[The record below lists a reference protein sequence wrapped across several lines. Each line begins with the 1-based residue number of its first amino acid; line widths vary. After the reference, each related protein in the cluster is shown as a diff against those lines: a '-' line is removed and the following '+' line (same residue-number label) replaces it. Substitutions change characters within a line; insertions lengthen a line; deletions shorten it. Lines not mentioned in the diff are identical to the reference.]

1 MKLSAPLS
9 KSQFGIYVECASH
22 QNEPFYNLP
31 YYYVLDRSHTL
42 SEMLSK
48 ACRS

>member
-31 YYYVLDRSHTL
+31 YYYDIIRLLCLVFQTL
-42 SEMLSK
+42 K
-48 ACRS
+48 KNDI